1 MRGRIWALLLA
12 VPESAVRV
20 LVCKT
25 ESYVDPHGAAD
36 GYAAFWASLRRA
48 HSAGEPLPGVINVC
62 EGNVVRELEEV
73 FPLRQSLL
81 PAAVEAAAADGED
94 LVLLTDATDVFFN
107 YPVSSSNPPPNLK
120 AKHLA
125 RIFDSLRMLLD
136 R

>member
-1 MRGRIWALLLA
+1 M
-12 VPESAVRV
+12 
-20 LVCKT
+20 
-25 ESYVDPHGAAD
+25 
-36 GYAAFWASLRRA
+36 
-48 HSAGEPLPGVINVC
+48 
-62 EGNVVRELEEV
+62 VRELEEV